1 MNVVKMRRCEKCHQ
15 IHDCQFYSETKAK
28 KKTKVEDELTRP
40 DVGDWND

>member
-1 MNVVKMRRCEKCHQ
+1 MSKAGKFRKK
-15 IHDCQFYSETKAK
+15 SKKTKAK